1 MMVHDQL
8 SGYVHEVPD
17 TLMGPALGEVV
28 YDGLGNPVGWNPFS
42 AIRNVVRG
50 AGNAIRNVVGGAANV
65 ASGVLPLIPGVGTA
79 LSRLLPGGAP
89 GFTPPGMPAP
99 YPAPGANMYPY
110 QPPYGAPGQIPA
122 GWNRPNLP
130 YTGLGP
136 RRMYMR
142 CAVWPGPQGLVPNH
156 AGNMQPGLPGFPG
169 PMPGGYGVRR
179 RRRHRR

>member
-42 AIRNVVRG
+42 AIGNAVRG
-50 AGNAIRNVVGGAANV
+50 AGNLIRNVVGGAANV
-65 ASGVLPLIPGVGTA
+65 ASRVLPLNMIPGVSQAVGN
-79 LSRLLPGGAP
+79 LLPGAP
-89 GFTPPGMPAP
+89 GFAPPPAGMPAP
-99 YPAPGANMYPY
+99 YPTPGGTMYPY
-110 QPPYGAPGQIPA
+110 QPPYGQPRPFPA

-142 CAVWPGPQGLVPNH
+142 CAVWPGPQGLVPTH
-156 AGNMQPGLPGFPG
+156 AANMPPGFPG
-169 PMPGGYGVRR
+169 AMPGGYGVRR

>member
-42 AIRNVVRG
+42 AIGNVVRG
-50 AGNAIRNVVGGAANV
+50 AGNLIRNVVGGAANV
-65 ASGVLPLIPGVGTA
+65 ASRVLPLNMIPGVSQAVG
-79 LSRLLPGGAP
+79 SLLPGAP
-89 GFTPPGMPAP
+89 GFAPPPAGMPAP
-99 YPAPGANMYPY
+99 YPTPGGTMYPY
-110 QPPYGAPGQIPA
+110 QPPYGQPRPFPA

-142 CAVWPGPQGLVPNH
+142 CAVWPGPQGLVPTH
-156 AGNMQPGLPGFPG
+156 AANMPPGFPG
-169 PMPGGYGVRR
+169 AMPGGYGVRR